1 MAKPTKQAA
10 ERRGAILRAAQ
21 ARSAK
26 ALPEASA
33 PITAHDVWRFKNSED
48 AQASNALV
56 GGTIAD
62 TLESCAWVLAF
73 LSEFHCRKP
82 SSELSDSVEAGMVL
96 VIDWVLD
103 AVEKQSKQLEVD
115 HG

>member
-1 MAKPTKQAA
+1 MAKTTKQARPPVKVSPPA
-10 ERRGAILRAAQ
+10 
-21 ARSAK
+21 
-26 ALPEASA
+26 PA
-33 PITAHDVWRFKNSED
+33 PITTHDVWRFSNSED

-73 LSEFHCRKP
+73 LSEFHVRKP
-82 SSELSDSVEAGMVL
+82 CREMNESAEAGLVL
-96 VIDWVLD
+96 VVDWVLD
-103 AVEKQSKQLEVD
+103 AITKQSKQLEVD